1 MFYRQGDE
9 ALTNG
14 AANLGLK
21 DVIKSLEWVKANI
34 WGFGGDPDRVT
45 IFGESAGAILISLLY
60 LNPEQNLFRSAVS
73 ETCKAAGLPL
83 TQTQIMES
91 GAQSTAPIG
100 PTATT
105 WERPFDLVVQFAGC
119 NASASAANG
128 SAAGNATAYSSTFD
142 CLANIPTERL
152 LAAQE
157 QVRNITQYAAA

>member
-73 ETCKAAGLPL
+73 EICQVVRLPL
-83 TQTQIMES
+83 TRLRS
-91 GAQSTAPIG
+91 WNLVLNLPHPLALPRPLGSDPST
-100 PTATT
+100 
-105 WERPFDLVVQFAGC
+105 
-119 NASASAANG
+119 
-128 SAAGNATAYSSTFD
+128 
-142 CLANIPTERL
+142 
-152 LAAQE
+152 
-157 QVRNITQYAAA
+157 